1 MGPLQLDAAVDVDGT
16 REALARDGLVQVRN
30 YLAPALALEIFDC
43 LDRGTRWDLAWS
55 ENGRGR
61 LIRAADL
68 EKMTSQ
74 QVRAS
79 VDAAFDFSRSR
90 FQFAYNTF
98 KVIDSFVSR
107 EYPDH
112 LLYRVADAMHAP
124 AHLELMRR
132 LTGCE
137 RVVRMDLMAARY
149 LPGHFLTLHD
159 DVVPG
164 EGREIAYVLNLTREW
179 LPEWGGLLHVVA
191 ANQRDVVR
199 SFTPEFN
206 SMVLFRPPRWHFV
219 SQVASFARA
228 PRYTL
233 TGWMLSA

>member
-43 LDRGTRWDLAWS
+43 WIAARAGTW
-55 ENGRGR
+55 RGR
-61 LIRAADL
+61 RTVAGASSGQRISR
-68 EKMTSQ
+68 KMTSQ